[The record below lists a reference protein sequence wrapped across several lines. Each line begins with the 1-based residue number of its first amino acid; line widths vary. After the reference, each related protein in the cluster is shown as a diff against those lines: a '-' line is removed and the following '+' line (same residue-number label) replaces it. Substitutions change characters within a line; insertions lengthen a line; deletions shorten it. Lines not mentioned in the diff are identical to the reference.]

1 MVIYHTKDF
10 KSLRLLANSAAEEHF
25 NFVFILY
32 IVLFRTL
39 SDCTALIFF
48 CVKKYIQMKAIK
60 EELGDND
67 DEEDDLAALERKMQ
81 SAGMPQ
87 NTWKLALREFR
98 YL

>member
-1 MVIYHTKDF
+1 
-10 KSLRLLANSAAEEHF
+10 
-25 NFVFILY
+25 
-32 IVLFRTL
+32 
-39 SDCTALIFF
+39 
-48 CVKKYIQMKAIK
+48 VKKYIQMKAIK

>member
-1 MVIYHTKDF
+1 
-10 KSLRLLANSAAEEHF
+10 
-25 NFVFILY
+25 
-32 IVLFRTL
+32 
-39 SDCTALIFF
+39 
-48 CVKKYIQMKAIK
+48 MKAIK

-87 NTWKLALREFR
+87 NTWKLALRELR

>member
-1 MVIYHTKDF
+1 MLDSVDAKV
-10 KSLRLLANSAAEEHF
+10 RLSKATELVDRHLQASYRVNDASFE
-25 NFVFILY
+25 
-32 IVLFRTL
+32 
-39 SDCTALIFF
+39 
-48 CVKKYIQMKAIK
+48 MKAIK

>member
-1 MVIYHTKDF
+1 
-10 KSLRLLANSAAEEHF
+10 
-25 NFVFILY
+25 
-32 IVLFRTL
+32 
-39 SDCTALIFF
+39 
-48 CVKKYIQMKAIK
+48 MKAIK

-87 NTWKLALREFR
+87 NVWKLSLRELR